1 MPLIRLI
8 TSVHDAFFGTLQR
21 ALGDWFLGLVARF
34 VFAAVLLVYFLNSA
48 STKIGSGLLGF
59 LSPSI
64 GAYAQII
71 PPIFEAAGNDAGA
84 VAFFPW
90 KLIVYFGTY
99 AEFVLPVL
107 IVLGLFTRVAAF
119 GMIAFVFVQSFVDW
133 AYHAAD
139 AETLGVWFDRT
150 SSALILD
157 QRALWIFLLTY
168 LALRGAG
175 AISLDHLL
183 ARRG

>member
-8 TSVHDAFFGTLQR
+8 TTLHDAFFGMLQKV
-21 ALGDWFLGLVARF
+21 LGEWFLGLAARF

-48 STKIGSGLLGF
+48 STKIGAGPFGF

-107 IVLGLFTRVAAF
+107 IVVGLFTRVAAL
-119 GMIAFVFVQSFVDW
+119 GMIGFVLVQSYVDW
-133 AYHAAD
+133 AYHGAD
-139 AETLGVWFDRT
+139 AETLGAWFDRV

-157 QRALWIFLLTY
+157 QRALWVFLLVY

-183 ARRG
+183 VRRS